1 MVKASRKQR
10 QRRSSYKHHQQIKS
24 NSQKQRQQQSQSQ
37 KQHQKRKSHQKR
49 KIRRTKSKRRRT
61 VRRSNNNQMGGSPAY
76 RMHQQEGFLSQTNPH
91 ARNLPLSQPG
101 TNVNKP
107 IYHVSH

>member
-1 MVKASRKQR
+1 MAKSRAQPRTRTSRKRTYGRKTQNR
-10 QRRSSYKHHQQIKS
+10 GRRSHVK
-24 NSQKQRQQQSQSQ
+24 
-37 KQHQKRKSHQKR
+37 
-49 KIRRTKSKRRRT
+49 RTKSKRRRT

-107 IYHVSH
+107 IYHVRH